1 MADLKNIMAAAQR
14 MQEGI
19 KEAQDKLKQQRV
31 DINVGANAVKL
42 TMQGD
47 YKIENLEIDASA
59 RQHPDLTKM
68 IISAVNQ
75 GIEKVTDNQKKQILE
90 LAKDNKSIPAN
101 VVQAYIPAI
110 ATIDNIV
117 KAGPGFVQMLR
128 TLENRAKK
136 HPKS

>member
-90 LAKDNKSIPAN
+90 LAKDINMDDVTGGEDSS
-101 VVQAYIPAI
+101 
-110 ATIDNIV
+110 
-117 KAGPGFVQMLR
+117 
-128 TLENRAKK
+128 E
-136 HPKS
+136 